1 MGSSAVKEKLKV
13 YEALLSVPGMS
24 ESVKVSFTMSR
35 KDILLLSRVI
45 EVGLNVGSTDSDS
58 MVSLVSE
65 ESKEGIK
72 TVMGDILKRAELS
85 EFNEKLKLL

>member
-1 MGSSAVKEKLKV
+1 VKEKLKV